1 MNITIK
7 NCNNIRKGNISIEK
21 NKLNIKYGINGTGK
35 STIALAIEKNDDL
48 SFLKTFGSLEEPS
61 IEFSENINKVVTFN
75 SNFVNNIVFNGNTV
89 INNSFEVFIKSDQYD
104 EKRKRILEEL
114 KSLNKE
120 TIADENTKKLL
131 EILSNLE
138 PRLKL
143 KSSGDVYQTSD
154 FKSILSK
161 NNIYQIPEE
170 LESYSEFL
178 SDKEKNINWIDW
190 KTKGFEFDDKKKC
203 PFCTEILKST
213 YDEEK
218 KKFKDTYKKNDVK
231 HLTEMKQLIEELKNY
246 MDTDSFDS
254 LQNCIIEPK
263 NEDEIMLVFK
273 KFIADYKYLLE
284 KFIKIINFDSYNLK
298 NNTDISNLGDIVSNL
313 KIKTDNITYFGNDL
327 FMNICNSVNN
337 RIDKI
342 LEKIEQLKAEV
353 GAINGI
359 IKTTIEKSKKE
370 INDFLEIARFDYKF
384 DIIVE
389 KDNEA
394 KTLLKYAKNN
404 IQEINVDNIENHL
417 SWGERNAFALV
428 LFMFYAL
435 SQKADLIILD
445 DPISS
450 FDGNKKY
457 AIIDRLFSNTKSLK
471 SLRNKT
477 VLMLTHDF
485 EPVIDFVIN
494 GKPNNEAIVNYIKN
508 VNGIISEN
516 NITRGNDIK
525 LSTNLYY
532 TYARDSEINIIS
544 RISFLRKFI
553 ELSNANND
561 ENINISYEI
570 LSCLIHGRTEI
581 KRKINN
587 DNYEEI
593 PQEKI
598 NLGLSFIREF
608 ITDFNYMQIQGQ
620 YYTKDSILN
629 LYKNEQNNYLKS
641 QIFREYLEITN
652 KRGTL
657 DDVVLKFVDEIYHI
671 ENDYIYSLDL
681 IKFDTIPSFII
692 ERIDDFMNK
701 EMQN

>member
-1 MNITIK
+1 MDITIK
-7 NCNNIRKGNISIEK
+7 NCNNIKKGNICIEK

-35 STIALAIEKNDDL
+35 STIALAIEKKDDL

-61 IEFSENINKVVTFN
+61 VEFSENINKIVTFN
-75 SNFVNNIVFNGNTV
+75 SDFVNNIVFNGDTV

-104 EKRKRILEEL
+104 EKRKIILEEL

-131 EILSNLE
+131 ETLSNLE

-143 KSSGDVYQTSD
+143 KTSGEVYQTSD
-154 FKSILSK
+154 FKSILNK
-161 NNIYQIPEE
+161 QNIYQIPKE
-170 LESYSEFL
+170 LENYSDFL

-203 PFCTEILKST
+203 PFCTESLKST

-218 KKFKDTYKKNDVK
+218 KKFKNTYKKNDVK
-231 HLTEMKQLIEELKNY
+231 HLTEMKQLIEQLQNY
-246 MDTDSFDS
+246 MNEKSYNS
-254 LQNCIIEPK
+254 LQNCIMEPK

-273 KFIADYKYLLE
+273 KFIADYRYLLD

-298 NNTDISNLGDIVSNL
+298 NNTDISNLGNIVLNL
-313 KIKTDNITYFGNDL
+313 KIKTDDITYFGSDL
-327 FMNICNSVNN
+327 FISICDSVNS
-337 RIDKI
+337 RIEKI
-342 LEKIEQLKAEV
+342 LKKIEELKAEV

-359 IKTTIEKSKKE
+359 IKSTIEKSKKE
-370 INDFLEIARFDYKF
+370 INDFLEIAGFDYKF

-394 KTLLKYAKNN
+394 KTFLKYSKN
-404 IQEINVDNIENHL
+404 IEQEINVDNIARHL
-417 SWGERNAFALV
+417 SWGEKNAFALV

-508 VNGIISEN
+508 IDGIISEN
-516 NITRGNDIK
+516 IITRNNDIK
-525 LSTNLYY
+525 LSINLYY
-532 TYARDSEINIIS
+532 TYAKDSQINIIS

-553 ELSNANND
+553 ELSNVNSD
-561 ENINISYEI
+561 KRINIAYEI

-581 KRKINN
+581 KRKRSN
-587 DNYEEI
+587 DTYEEI
-593 PQEKI
+593 SQEEI
-598 NLGLSFIREF
+598 DLGISFIKEF
-608 ITDFNYMQIQGQ
+608 IVNFDYFQILNQ
-620 YYTKDSILN
+620 YFTKDNILH

-692 ERIDDFMNK
+692 EKIDDFINN
-701 EMQN
+701 EI

>member
-1 MNITIK
+1 MDITIK

-48 SFLKTFGSLEEPS
+48 SFLKTFGSVEEPS

-75 SNFVNNIVFNGNTV
+75 SDFVNNIVFNGDTV

-120 TIADENTKKLL
+120 TIADEDTKKLL

-161 NNIYQIPEE
+161 QNIYQIPEG

-203 PFCTEILKST
+203 PFCTEALKST

-246 MDTDSFDS
+246 MDTDSFNS
-254 LQNCIIEPK
+254 LQNCITEPK
-263 NEDEIMLVFK
+263 NEDEIILVFK
-273 KFIADYKYLLE
+273 KFIADYKYLLD
-284 KFIKIINFDSYNLK
+284 KFMKIINFDSYNLK

-327 FMNICNSVNN
+327 FINICNSVNN

-342 LEKIEQLKAEV
+342 LEKIEELKAEV

-370 INDFLEIARFDYKF
+370 INDFLEIAGFDYKF

-389 KDNEA
+389 RDNEA
-394 KTLLKYAKNN
+394 KTLLKYSKNN
-404 IQEINVDNIENHL
+404 EQEINVNNIERHL
-417 SWGERNAFALV
+417 SWGEKNAFALV

-457 AIIDRLFSNTKSLK
+457 AIIDRLFSNTKALK

-508 VNGIISEN
+508 VDGIISEN
-516 NITRGNDIK
+516 NITRDNDIK

-532 TYARDSEINIIS
+532 TYAKNSQINIIS

-553 ELSNANND
+553 ELSNVEND
-561 ENINISYEI
+561 ERINIAYEI
-570 LSCLIHGRTEI
+570 LSSLIHGRTEI

-587 DNYEEI
+587 DTYEEI

-598 NLGLSFIREF
+598 NLGISFIREF
-608 ITDFNYMQIQGQ
+608 ITDFDYLQVLNQ
-620 YYTKDSILN
+620 YYTEDNILH

-641 QIFREYLEITN
+641 QIFREYLEISN

-681 IKFDTIPSFII
+681 IKFDTIPSFIM
-692 ERIDDFMNK
+692 EKIDTFINN
-701 EMQN
+701 EI

>member
-1 MNITIK
+1 MDITIK
-7 NCNNIRKGNISIEK
+7 NCNNIRKGNICIEK

-35 STIALAIEKNDDL
+35 STIALAIEKKDDL

-61 IEFSENINKVVTFN
+61 VEFSENINKVVTFN
-75 SNFVNNIVFNGNTV
+75 SDFVNNIVFNGDTV

-131 EILSNLE
+131 ETLSNLE

-154 FKSILSK
+154 FKSILNK
-161 NNIYQIPEE
+161 QNIYQIPKE
-170 LESYSEFL
+170 LENYSDFL

-203 PFCTEILKST
+203 PFCTESLKST

-231 HLTEMKQLIEELKNY
+231 HLTEMKQLIEQLQNY
-246 MDTDSFDS
+246 MNEKSYNS
-254 LQNCIIEPK
+254 LQNCIMEPK

-273 KFIADYKYLLE
+273 KFIADYSYLLD

-298 NNTDISNLGDIVSNL
+298 NNTDISNLGNIVSNL
-313 KIKTDNITYFGNDL
+313 KIKADDITYFGGDL
-327 FMNICNSVNN
+327 FISICDSVNN
-337 RIDKI
+337 RIEKI
-342 LEKIEQLKAEV
+342 LEKIEELKAEV

-359 IKTTIEKSKKE
+359 IKSTVEKSKKE
-370 INDFLEIARFDYKF
+370 INDFLEIAGFDYKF

-394 KTLLKYAKNN
+394 KTFLKYSKN
-404 IQEINVDNIENHL
+404 IEQEINVDNIERHL
-417 SWGERNAFALV
+417 SWGEKNAFALV

-494 GKPNNEAIVNYIKN
+494 GKPNNEAIVHYIKN
-508 VNGIISEN
+508 IDGIISEN
-516 NITRGNDIK
+516 IITRDNDIK
-525 LSTNLYY
+525 LSINLYY
-532 TYARDSEINIIS
+532 TYAKDSQINIIS
-544 RISFLRKFI
+544 RIAFLRKYI
-553 ELSNANND
+553 ELSNINND
-561 ENINISYEI
+561 ESISIAYEI

-581 KRKINN
+581 KRKRTSDI
-587 DNYEEI
+587 YEEI

-598 NLGLSFIREF
+598 NLGILFIREF
-608 ITDFNYMQIQGQ
+608 ITDFDYQLVLNQ
-620 YYTKDSILN
+620 YYTKDNILH

-671 ENDYIYSLDL
+671 ENDYIYSLNL

-692 ERIDDFMNK
+692 EKIDDFINN
-701 EMQN
+701 EI

>member
-1 MNITIK
+1 MDITIK
-7 NCNNIRKGNISIEK
+7 NCNNIRKGNICIEK

-35 STIALAIEKNDDL
+35 STIALAIEKKDDL
-48 SFLKTFGSLEEPS
+48 SFLKTFGSLEEPFV
-61 IEFSENINKVVTFN
+61 EFSENINKVVTFN
-75 SNFVNNIVFNGNTV
+75 SDFVNNIVFNGDTV

-104 EKRKRILEEL
+104 EKRKIILEEL

-131 EILSNLE
+131 ETLSNLE

-143 KSSGDVYQTSD
+143 KTSGEVYQTSD
-154 FKSILSK
+154 FKSILNK
-161 NNIYQIPEE
+161 QNIYQIPKE
-170 LESYSEFL
+170 LENYSDFL

-203 PFCTEILKST
+203 PFCTESLKST

-231 HLTEMKQLIEELKNY
+231 HLTEMKQLIEQLQNY
-246 MDTDSFDS
+246 MNEKSYNS
-254 LQNCIIEPK
+254 LQNCIMEPK

-273 KFIADYKYLLE
+273 KFIADYSYLLD

-298 NNTDISNLGDIVSNL
+298 NNTDISNLGNIVLNL
-313 KIKTDNITYFGNDL
+313 KIKTDDITYFGGDL
-327 FMNICNSVNN
+327 FISICDSVNS
-337 RIDKI
+337 RIEKI
-342 LEKIEQLKAEV
+342 LEKIEELKAEV

-359 IKTTIEKSKKE
+359 IKSTVEKSKKE
-370 INDFLEIARFDYKF
+370 LNDFLEIAGFDYKF

-394 KTLLKYAKNN
+394 KTFLKYSKN
-404 IQEINVDNIENHL
+404 IEQEINVDNIEKHL
-417 SWGERNAFALV
+417 SWGEKNAFALV

-508 VNGIISEN
+508 VDGIISEN
-516 NITRGNDIK
+516 IITGNNNIK
-525 LSTNLYY
+525 LSINLYY
-532 TYARDSEINIIS
+532 TYAKDSQINIIS

-553 ELSNANND
+553 ELSNVNSD
-561 ENINISYEI
+561 KSINIAYEI

-581 KRKINN
+581 KRKRNN
-587 DNYEEI
+587 DTYEEI
-593 PQEKI
+593 SQEEI
-598 NLGLSFIREF
+598 DLGISFIKEF
-608 ITDFNYMQIQGQ
+608 IANFDYFQILNQ
-620 YYTKDSILN
+620 YFTKDNILH

-692 ERIDDFMNK
+692 EKIDDFINN
-701 EMQN
+701 EI

>member
-1 MNITIK
+1 MYHQMI
-7 NCNNIRKGNISIEK
+7 
-21 NKLNIKYGINGTGK
+21 
-35 STIALAIEKNDDL
+35 
-48 SFLKTFGSLEEPS
+48 
-61 IEFSENINKVVTFN
+61 
-75 SNFVNNIVFNGNTV
+75 
-89 INNSFEVFIKSDQYD
+89 
-104 EKRKRILEEL
+104 ILV
-114 KSLNKE
+114 KE
-120 TIADENTKKLL
+120 
-131 EILSNLE
+131 
-138 PRLKL
+138 
-143 KSSGDVYQTSD
+143 
-154 FKSILSK
+154 
-161 NNIYQIPEE
+161 
-170 LESYSEFL
+170 
-178 SDKEKNINWIDW
+178 
-190 KTKGFEFDDKKKC
+190 
-203 PFCTEILKST
+203 
-213 YDEEK
+213 
-218 KKFKDTYKKNDVK
+218 
-231 HLTEMKQLIEELKNY
+231 
-246 MDTDSFDS
+246 
-254 LQNCIIEPK
+254 
-263 NEDEIMLVFK
+263 
-273 KFIADYKYLLE
+273 
-284 KFIKIINFDSYNLK
+284 
-298 NNTDISNLGDIVSNL
+298 
-313 KIKTDNITYFGNDL
+313 
-327 FMNICNSVNN
+327 
-337 RIDKI
+337 I

-370 INDFLEIARFDYKF
+370 INDFLEIAGFDYKF

-570 LSCLIHGRTEI
+570 LFS
-581 KRKINN
+581 
-587 DNYEEI
+587 
-593 PQEKI
+593 
-598 NLGLSFIREF
+598 
-608 ITDFNYMQIQGQ
+608 
-620 YYTKDSILN
+620 
-629 LYKNEQNNYLKS
+629 
-641 QIFREYLEITN
+641 
-652 KRGTL
+652 
-657 DDVVLKFVDEIYHI
+657 
-671 ENDYIYSLDL
+671 
-681 IKFDTIPSFII
+681 
-692 ERIDDFMNK
+692 
-701 EMQN
+701 

>member
-1 MNITIK
+1 MDITIK
-7 NCNNIRKGNISIEK
+7 NCNNIRKGNICIEK

-35 STIALAIEKNDDL
+35 STIALAIEKKDDL
-48 SFLKTFGSLEEPS
+48 SFLKTFGSLEEPFV
-61 IEFSENINKVVTFN
+61 EFSENINKVVTFN
-75 SNFVNNIVFNGNTV
+75 SDFVNNIVFNGDTV

-104 EKRKRILEEL
+104 EKRKIILEEL
-114 KSLNKE
+114 RSLNKE

-131 EILSNLE
+131 ETLSNLE

-143 KSSGDVYQTSD
+143 KTSGEVYQTSD
-154 FKSILSK
+154 FKSILNK
-161 NNIYQIPEE
+161 QNIYQIPKE
-170 LESYSEFL
+170 LENYSDFL

-203 PFCTEILKST
+203 PFCTESLKST

-231 HLTEMKQLIEELKNY
+231 HLTEMKQLIEQLQNY
-246 MDTDSFDS
+246 MNEKSYNS
-254 LQNCIIEPK
+254 LQNCIMEPK

-273 KFIADYKYLLE
+273 KFIADYSYLLD

-298 NNTDISNLGDIVSNL
+298 NNTDISNLGNIVLNL
-313 KIKTDNITYFGNDL
+313 KIKTDDITYFGGDL
-327 FMNICNSVNN
+327 FISICDSVNS
-337 RIDKI
+337 RIEKI
-342 LEKIEQLKAEV
+342 LEKIEELKAEV

-359 IKTTIEKSKKE
+359 IKSTVEKSKKE
-370 INDFLEIARFDYKF
+370 LNDFLEIAGFDYKF

-394 KTLLKYAKNN
+394 KTFLKYSKN
-404 IQEINVDNIENHL
+404 IEQEINVDNIEKHL
-417 SWGERNAFALV
+417 SWGEKNAFALV

-508 VNGIISEN
+508 VDGIISEN
-516 NITRGNDIK
+516 IITRNNDIK
-525 LSTNLYY
+525 LSINLYY
-532 TYARDSEINIIS
+532 TYAKDSQINIIS

-553 ELSNANND
+553 ELSNVNSD
-561 ENINISYEI
+561 KSINIAYEI

-581 KRKINN
+581 KRKRNN
-587 DNYEEI
+587 DTYEEI
-593 PQEKI
+593 SQEEI
-598 NLGLSFIREF
+598 DLGISFIKEF
-608 ITDFNYMQIQGQ
+608 IANFDYFQILNQ
-620 YYTKDSILN
+620 YFTKDNILH

-692 ERIDDFMNK
+692 EKIDDFINN
-701 EMQN
+701 EI